1 MRSQMPVTVRHELI
15 EAFVARVP
23 TVRNNVLTEVAMKI
37 VEAAE
42 ENSKL
47 AVKSILEIVHNMKT
61 LIGQ

>member
-1 MRSQMPVTVRHELI
+1 MPAAVRHELI

-42 ENSKL
+42 ENPKL
-47 AVKSILEIVHNMKT
+47 TVKSVLEIVHNMKT
-61 LIGQ
+61 LKAA